1 MNNNTAASKVKVS
14 GFADLFGS
22 ENLLKNS
29 KDVRNVLI
37 SELHSF
43 DNHPFK
49 LKDDKRMK
57 ELVESIRE
65 NGVLVPGIARPRP
78 KGGYEIISGHSRKH
92 ACEIAGITT
101 MPMIIRNLDD
111 DEAVIA
117 MVDSNIQREDILP
130 SEKALAF
137 RLKYE
142 AVKHQGK
149 KDDSMADVEEILGEN
164 FKTVQRFIRLT
175 YLIDGLMNMVDAK
188 KLKFIPAVNISFLEP
203 DEQKCVLSVIKKM
216 DVSITTKQSKNLKE
230 LSQKGQLTEA
240 DVQKI
245 LESEGNKAERRKIT
259 ISPERI
265 DKYFSNDYSEEEIE
279 QIILLLLEKWS
290 KESEEIKNYGC

>member
-1 MNNNTAASKVKVS
+1 MNSYNTTSKMKVS

-22 ENLLKNS
+22 EDALRNS
-29 KDVRNVLI
+29 KDVRNVLV

-49 LKDDKRMK
+49 LKDDKRMR

-65 NGVLVPGIARPRP
+65 NGVLVPGIARPRA

-92 ACEIAGITT
+92 ACEIVGITT

-149 KDDSMADVEEILGEN
+149 KDDSTADVEEILGEN

-203 DEQKCVLSVIKKM
+203 DEQKCVLSIIKKM

-245 LESEGNKAERRKIT
+245 LESEGNKVERRKIT